1 LTYPR
6 LRLIADR
13 SRGAPSRNAF
23 SLSATLTE
31 SAHTLTPTLVFI
43 FSTLVL
49 SLFSFSFPFVYCRF
63 RLVLAFTG
71 KLGRILPSICSVWFS
86 PTLRFHRF
94 EPSCT
99 LVVKSSAQSWCGIE
113 GVIHAPMPET
123 APIPIPIPAT
133 VHISISLSLSLPAT
147 ATTESTSP
155 RPNLA
160 VPRAISVQQEA
171 PVFGPL
177 GCHH

>member
-23 SLSATLTE
+23 SLSATLKE
-31 SAHTLTPTLVFI
+31 SARTLTPTLVFI

-49 SLFSFSFPFVYCRF
+49 SLFSFPSPFVSCRF
-63 RLVLAFTG
+63 WLVLAFPG
-71 KLGRILPSICSVWFS
+71 NLGRILPSICSVWFS

-123 APIPIPIPAT
+123 APIPIPAT
-133 VHISISLSLSLPAT
+133 VHISISPSLPAT